1 MKTPLVLNRIVLG
14 LVFASL
20 MTAATVADAGHAR
33 FAVSG
38 QANVRVW
45 VEGGDVFADYADVAI
60 WLQPERDCYTTLF
73 MVDTDGYVHV
83 LYPSSPYDAT
93 WLYGGRSYCYR
104 ARDLGLDRLYGAGI
118 AYVFAVGSPAP
129 FDYSYYGAGV
139 FAGGFGFRV
148 YGDPFVA
155 CRDFYLTLLP
165 GACRWDY
172 VGVSYARFYV
182 RRWERYPS
190 YLCYGGP
197 GVHVRVGDGC
207 RACNDVYVSYRASCA
222 RPSDVFQ
229 PAPRFKSVY
238 SGDGD
243 GYQARAE
250 VRSSRVE
257 RARPASFK
265 ETRREAP
272 SHEYTVKQTREAPSH
287 QYTAKQLSKSTAR
300 ASDHA
305 VAPKKSRATGWNRTG
320 DRARVV
326 STSSARERA
335 SVGKAGVSAMK
346 RQTSQVIRSSKQSS
360 QAVRSS
366 RSNEATTRGVE
377 TKKSAQ
383 GQTAREKGTK
393 KKIRQAR

>member
-1 MKTPLVLNRIVLG
+1 MRTPLLTNRIVLG

-20 MTAATVADAGHAR
+20 VTTVTAADAGHAR

-60 WLQPERDCYTTLF
+60 WLRPERDCYTTLF

-83 LYPSSPYDAT
+83 LYPNSPYDAT

-104 ARDLGLDRLYGAGI
+104 ARDLGLDRLDGAGI
-118 AYVFAVGSPAP
+118 AYVFAVGSPVP

-148 YGDPFVA
+148 YGDPFIA

-197 GVHVRVGDGC
+197 GLHVRVGDGC
-207 RACNDVYVSYRASCA
+207 RTCDDVYVSYRESCA

-229 PAPRFKSVY
+229 PVPRFKSVY
-238 SGDGD
+238 AGDRD
-243 GYQARAE
+243 SYQARAE
-250 VRSSRVE
+250 VRTSRVE
-257 RARPASFK
+257 RVRPATFK
-265 ETRREAP
+265 E
-272 SHEYTVKQTREAPSH
+272 TREAPSH
-287 QYTAKQLSKSTAR
+287 RYTAKQLTKSTAR
-300 ASDHA
+300 VSSTARVGERAA
-305 VAPKKSRATGWNRTG
+305 VAKKSQASAWSRTG

-335 SVGKAGVSAMK
+335 SVDKADVYAMK
-346 RQTSQVIRSSKQSS
+346 KQST

-366 RSNEATTRGVE
+366 RPSEAKTRGVE

>member
-1 MKTPLVLNRIVLG
+1 
-14 LVFASL
+14 VFASL
-20 MTAATVADAGHAR
+20 VTTATVADAGHAR
-33 FAVSG
+33 FAVTG
-38 QANVRVW
+38 QANVQVW
-45 VEGGDVFADYADVAI
+45 VEGGDMFADYADVAI
-60 WLQPERDCYTTLF
+60 WLRPERDCYTTLF
-73 MVDTDGYVHV
+73 MVDTDGFVHV

-104 ARDLGLDRLYGAGI
+104 ACDLGLDRLDGAGI
-118 AYVFAVGSPAP
+118 AYVFAVGSPVP

-155 CRDFYLTLLP
+155 CRNFYVTLLP

-207 RACNDVYVSYRASCA
+207 RTCDDVYVSYRASCA
-222 RPSDVFQ
+222 RPTEVFQ
-229 PAPRFKSVY
+229 PVPRFKSEY
-238 SGDGD
+238 DRD

-250 VRSSRVE
+250 VRSSHVE
-257 RARPASFK
+257 RVRPASLK
-265 ETRREAP
+265 QARQVREAP
-272 SHEYTVKQTREAPSH
+272 SHEYTTKQF
-287 QYTAKQLSKSTAR
+287 SKSVTRTVERAVVVKKTDGRSWSGSQNRVVNR
-300 ASDHA
+300 ASE
-305 VAPKKSRATGWNRTG
+305 RT
-320 DRARVV
+320 RVV

-335 SVGKAGVSAMK
+335 SVDKADVSAMK
-346 RQTSQVIRSSKQSS
+346 KSSS
-360 QAVRSS
+360 QAVRAS
-366 RSNEATTRGVE
+366 RSGEARDRGAE

>member
-1 MKTPLVLNRIVLG
+1 MKTSLVLNRIALG
-14 LVFASL
+14 LVLASL
-20 MTAATVADAGHAR
+20 VTTATVANADHAR

-38 QANVRVW
+38 QANVSVW

-60 WLQPERDCYTTLF
+60 WLRPERDCYTTLF

-83 LYPSSPYDAT
+83 LYPNSPYDAT

-104 ARDLGLDRLYGAGI
+104 ASDLGLDRLDGAGI
-118 AYVFAVGSPAP
+118 AYVFAVGSPVP
-129 FDYSYYGAGV
+129 FDYSYYGVGV

-155 CRDFYLTLLP
+155 CRNFYLTLLP

-182 RRWERYPS
+182 RHWERYPS
-190 YLCYGGP
+190 YLCYAGP

-207 RACNDVYVSYRASCA
+207 RTCDDVYVSYRASCA
-222 RPSDVFQ
+222 SPHDVFQ
-229 PAPRFKSVY
+229 PVPRFKGEY
-238 SGDGD
+238 DRD

-250 VRSSRVE
+250 VRSSHVE
-257 RARPASFK
+257 RVRPTSYK
-265 ETRREAP
+265 TSYKQTRQVREAP
-272 SHEYTVKQTREAPSH
+272 SHEYR
-287 QYTAKQLSKSTAR
+287 AKQFTKSTAR
-300 ASDHA
+300 SGERV
-305 VAPKKSRATGWNRTG
+305 VAANKPQWNRSTG
-320 DRARVV
+320 QARVV

-335 SVGKAGVSAMK
+335 SVDKADVSAMK
-346 RQTSQVIRSSKQSS
+346 KSSH
-360 QAVRSS
+360 AVRPS
-366 RSNEATTRGVE
+366 RSNEVRDRGVE

-383 GQTAREKGTK
+383 GQAAREKGTK